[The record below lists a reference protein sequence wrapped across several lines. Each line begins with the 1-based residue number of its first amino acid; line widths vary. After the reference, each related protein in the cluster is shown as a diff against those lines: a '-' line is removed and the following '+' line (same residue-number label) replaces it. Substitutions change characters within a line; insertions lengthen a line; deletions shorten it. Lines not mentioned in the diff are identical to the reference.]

1 MALGG
6 QLKWDISI
14 DNGSN
19 GLYVSDFHITPI
31 SRRVPYNRYAH
42 DHLLNY
48 SHLENIKSF
57 YKDIEGSFYQPFA
70 DPILTNEQ
78 PYLYHPSI
86 GHESID
92 LHDGT
97 FDMGVQRAQY
107 SVYGKEFEAFC
118 PVWLE
123 DMYDGDS
130 VKPLT
135 FSFYLRNKTV
145 DGRFVDLA
153 VKHLTLDFSKAS
165 EDNTHTRFL
174 RYLNDYIKSI
184 QLDDRLIK
192 IDFDKTSGVMTGIDA
207 LTGLVKTIDISNL
220 TKDILSQERILMET
234 DSMILDRF
242 ATNHM
247 IAKQLFNFNFV
258 FDIEEFFSQQVL
270 SMMKGSNLYMD
281 VRVKV
286 DGDEL
291 EIKDFYTNYDTVFK
305 NRVPDLVTTNV
316 PGQDVSIFRD
326 LLDNKDVDIVAMNKM
341 TQTICHW
348 SLADYNDYIFNV
360 YDGFAGYVMTMEDQT
375 GIAEPMSLTKV
386 NQSAPDIWS
395 DKQVDALNNIGWL
408 NIGKI
413 GSWQQYLNMEQDVDD
428 WIAQSSPIDNWINM
442 CRYDKSAVSELK
454 QADVEHAIIVFVDS
468 ALSNNDAADICW
480 SKIKVS
486 AKAKARNEIAVIP
499 TGANSCIVVRHIAGA
514 KLLMLITVRTETESV
529 DGLTFAGFQ
538 KLISDMDE
546 GSVLGKLKKM
556 MGSATQPKVV
566 TFDKILGYMRADGP
580 MIKTP
585 EVSHYEIKSTK
596 KLFRLDGYIKPT
608 FVSPAK
614 NQMYT
619 KKCYTEDDEFAK
631 SVFATYTKTGYPA
644 HYPNKIGYYPFNYFE
659 LSLNPKDEKGR
670 VISNTGDVYSQ
681 KTYPY
686 EYKWFTLSRILV
698 LDKEISIRLVGDGT
712 KSIKNLILDYIKEKY
727 STTSDGQAYYI
738 YDQYNMTYDWEYL
751 SPTEIDKYIYTIK
764 LVLK

>member
-192 IDFDKTSGVMTGIDA
+192 IDFDKTSGVMTGVDA

-220 TKDILSQERILMET
+220 TKDILAQERILMET

-258 FDIEEFFSQQVL
+258 FDIEEFFNQQVL
-270 SMMKGSNLYMD
+270 SMMKSSSLYLD
-281 VRVKV
+281 IRVKV
-286 DGDEL
+286 SDNEL

-305 NRVPDLVTTNV
+305 NRVPDLVTS
-316 PGQDVSIFRD
+316 DVQSHDISIFSD
-326 LLDNKDVDIVAMNKM
+326 LLDDTDVDIVAKNKM

-348 SLADYNDYIFNV
+348 SLADNNDYIFNL
-360 YDGFAGYVMTMEDQT
+360 YDGFAGYVMTLDEHSLACPT
-375 GIAEPMSLTKV
+375 HLTKV

-413 GSWQQYLNMEQDVDD
+413 YSWQEYLNVEQNIDD
-428 WIAQSSPIDNWINM
+428 WVDQSSPIDNWINM
-442 CRYDKSAVSELK
+442 CRYDNECVGKLK
-454 QADVEHAIIVFVDS
+454 EYVDHAIIVLVDS
-468 ALSNNDAADICW
+468 SKSNSYTADICW
-480 SKIKVS
+480 GKVNVS
-486 AKAKARNEIAVIP
+486 ASSHTRGEIATLP
-499 TGANSCIVVRHIAGA
+499 TGAGRCIVVRYIASV
-514 KLLMLITVRTETESV
+514 KLLMLITRQTETESV

-538 KLISDMDE
+538 KLIANMDKD
-546 GSVLGKLKKM
+546 SILDRLKKM
-556 MGSATQPKVV
+556 MDSASQPKVI

-580 MIKTP
+580 MIKTT
-585 EVSHYEIKSTK
+585 EVSHYKIKSTK

-608 FVSPAK
+608 FVSPIK

-619 KKCYTEDDEFAK
+619 KKCYTNDADFAK
-631 SVFATYTKTGYPA
+631 SSFAKYTKTGYPT
-644 HYPNKIGYYPFNYFE
+644 HYPSKHYFPFNKWS
-659 LSLNPKDEKGR
+659 LILNPYDATGR
-670 VISNTGDVYSQ
+670 VISNMGNVYSQ
-681 KTYPY
+681 GRPY
-686 EYKWFTLSRILV
+686 EYKWFTLSKIIV
-698 LDKEISIRLVGDGT
+698 LDKQMNLRLESHDD
-712 KSIKNLILDYIKEKY
+712 KSVKELILDYIKEKY